1 MFLAKTCTN
10 PHQFTKSAP
19 VCIVSPCK
27 ISAPRLLLKPAPEPN
42 WKIWKYRGLLKAF
55 FRGEVRCHP
64 LWSMSLPIQS
74 WAYGPCIKA
83 QHQRDLH
90 SAVLPVICL
99 VPSASLP
106 MRVGGARNHWN
117 WRLVAFACHGFPTWA
132 TPCYS
137 NSRSIR
143 GKSESRQHV
152 NWNPACCGEFPLPKP
167 SVRSNKARCR
177 WTSSG
182 SQVSSPNEPTSVEFG
197 GLIWPSKLGQMKI
210 CSKIWGSNVFQTNSN
225 RRKWMSWL
233 CTIEPHKLHK
243 LCPQT
248 IWQWES

>member
-106 MRVGGARNHWN
+106 IRTSGGARNHWN
-117 WRLVAFACHGFPTWA
+117 SRLVAFAMASLHGQPPAIPTPDPFGENPKVA
-132 TPCYS
+132 SMST
-137 NSRSIR
+137 
-143 GKSESRQHV
+143 ETQHV
-152 NWNPACCGEFPLPKP
+152 
-167 SVRSNKARCR
+167 V
-177 WTSSG
+177 
-182 SQVSSPNEPTSVEFG
+182 VSSPFRNPPWDPIKRPLNIIRFSGFKSKWTNLSGVWGAHLKTQSWGKWRSAAKFGAMCFKPTQIG
-197 GLIWPSKLGQMKI
+197 
-210 CSKIWGSNVFQTNSN
+210 
-225 RRKWMSWL
+225 
-233 CTIEPHKLHK
+233 
-243 LCPQT
+243 
-248 IWQWES
+248 ESGWADFAP